1 MNYHVLP
8 RTHLVS
14 GSNHHPG
21 IFEIPWQEMHLL
33 VHEAAKL
40 SGKSTMKV
48 DVFYSRQE
56 VMFIVMLVYFS
67 ILWSYIVYIYL
78 YISSKTISI
87 IWIFDSGNSACQLTL
102 GLREMI
108 QFQKN
113 VSYEHGDHGYQ
124 MGTILPIA
132 SNKPLGSGYEQCGV
146 FYVWEL
152 RTTGH
157 PETEKLCQAWAK
169 TLWLLPRWCDGNRN
183 IMSSF
188 WTLLGKHLVHSELLI
203 IDCISKYYDS
213 FELFFLVPLG
223 LVRFDYGL
231 TCEVNFKIS

>member
-1 MNYHVLP
+1 M
-8 RTHLVS
+8 
-14 GSNHHPG
+14 
-21 IFEIPWQEMHLL
+21 
-33 VHEAAKL
+33 KL
-40 SGKSTMKV
+40 
-48 DVFYSRQE
+48 YS
-56 VMFIVMLVYFS
+56 IH
-67 ILWSYIVYIYL
+67 IYIYI